1 MIRPILASVIDA
13 SWAPAV
19 VPPPYDALTQ
29 EEREQ
34 HLGEHAHSFLHV
46 TRSADASHGHPTEHL
61 RLATEGNSAL
71 TDLIAAGAY
80 TPRTEERLFLQKI
93 EAEGVTQRSIVGAI
107 NLSEVDPMPHEAVR
121 SEERRVG
128 KECRSRWSPYH

>member
-13 SWAPAV
+13 RWAPAV
-19 VPPPYDALTQ
+19 IPPPYDALTR

-46 TRSADASHGHPTEHL
+46 TRSADASHGHPTEHV

-71 TDLIAAGAY
+71 SDLIKCGTAGVGNGP
-80 TPRTEERLFLQKI
+80 TSTTSMPI
-93 EAEGVTQRSIVGAI
+93 EI
-107 NLSEVDPMPHEAVR
+107 NPAVIKG
-121 SEERRVG
+121 S
-128 KECRSRWSPYH
+128 